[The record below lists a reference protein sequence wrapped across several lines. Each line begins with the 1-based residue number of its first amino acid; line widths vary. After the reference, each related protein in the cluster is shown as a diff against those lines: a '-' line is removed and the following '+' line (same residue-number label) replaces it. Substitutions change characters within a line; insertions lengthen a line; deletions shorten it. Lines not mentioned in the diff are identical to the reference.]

1 MHSEYIE
8 GAVYT
13 SRNWGEATMHPAVT
27 YLIYIASALVMLGL
41 FTVIY
46 TGVTRYKEFDLI
58 REGNIAAAMS
68 YGGAL
73 VGFSLTL
80 CSSIAVHA
88 SFTMFLVWG
97 LAALVVQIVV
107 YVAVA
112 QCVRGMNDAIQENNV
127 AMGGLMGAVSL
138 AAGIVNAA
146 CLT

>member
-1 MHSEYIE
+1 M
-8 GAVYT
+8 
-13 SRNWGEATMHPAVT
+13 GEAMHPAVT
-27 YLIYIASALVMLGL
+27 YLIYIVSALVMLGV
-41 FTVIY
+41 FTAVY
-46 TGVTRYKEFDLI
+46 TAVTHYKEFDLI

-88 SFTMFLVWG
+88 SFVMFVVWG
-97 LAALVVQIVV
+97 VAAMAVQIVV
-107 YVAVA
+107 YVVVA
-112 QCVRGMNDAIQENNV
+112 KAIRGMNDAIAENNI
-127 AMGGLMGAVSL
+127 AMGGLIGAISL